1 MHSTARP
8 VRESTC
14 SISLTCQTK
23 NSAMPSTPPP
33 WSRFVKHR
41 RSQRLP
47 SAKKAGHIK
56 SMPVRL
62 RLQIPLLDE
71 PRPLSAS
78 LSARSAKA
86 DGKPPAPSPVRDRPR
101 AKLIKA
107 DLMSRHVPLL
117 RWTQKHETRPEIMS
131 AFTRSRPVL
140 PEHAPRGRGSC
151 LHSALLQGFLPAD
164 PD

>member
-1 MHSTARP
+1 MRSALISFAR
-8 VRESTC
+8 SL
-14 SISLTCQTK
+14 SLTGDGAGGFP
-23 NSAMPSTPPP
+23 SAFALNGPACARINMLDRFDLSDEKLRDALDSSP

-78 LSARSAKA
+78 LSVRSAKA
-86 DGKPPAPSPVRDRPR
+86 DGKPPAPSPVSDRLR
-101 AKLIKA
+101 ATKMIEA

-117 RWTQKHETRPEIMS
+117 RWTLTPIPKRQ
-131 AFTRSRPVL
+131 
-140 PEHAPRGRGSC
+140 
-151 LHSALLQGFLPAD
+151 ALD
-164 PD
+164 